1 MDYSFCQALAQNSV
15 TPKSIGIYDIICSF
29 AKNFLKRV
37 SESDTLD
44 IRPDLEL
51 IYAIGKF
58 HLGAHIQEC
67 FPLFSLNFV
76 HGAGQIDGEIIET
89 LWSNLNKAAGSTRT
103 MSQAHRQEVLDN
115 YINDSNWKK
124 LINAG
129 M

>member
-115 YINDSNWKK
+115 YSNDSNWKK

>member
-15 TPKSIGIYDIICSF
+15 TPKSIGIYDVICSW

-89 LWSNLNKAAGSTRT
+89 LWSNLNKAAGSTHT

>member
-15 TPKSIGIYDIICSF
+15 TPKSIGIYDVICSW

-76 HGAGQIDGEIIET
+76 HGASQIDGEIIET

>member
-29 AKNFLKRV
+29 AKNFLKHV

>member
-1 MDYSFCQALAQNSV
+1 MDYSFCQALAQNTV
-15 TPKSIGIYDIICSF
+15 IPKAIGIYDIMCSF

-37 SESDTLD
+37 AESDTLD

-51 IYAIGKF
+51 LCGIGKF

-89 LWSNLNKAAGSTRT
+89 LWSNLNKVASSTRT
-103 MSQAHRQEVLDN
+103 MSQAYRQEVLDN